1 MKNSKKR
8 ILLSIIATILM
19 ITVLFV
25 GKVNA
30 TTYSIYSVEK
40 MKNNGTIGQTMWL
53 DGGDLRKRNDV
64 YCFEHKTAF
73 LGGEY
78 RISDIVEISG
88 KTATSKGTGKSNT
101 RNENATMNYILTEGN
116 YSKWMFTDGGVGMSV
131 RNIAIWGYQNKW
143 LNSLPNGFFL
153 KNWKHKYSRYNMDD
167 YDFGNQGRSKIED
180 AKKLVKEAE
189 NYAKGNIGK
198 AEAEIVGASTVKEY
212 VKNQYGPFKIKYK
225 GDKISISV
233 FDLNGKAV
241 ADRYIKVYSDK
252 DCKKEIS
259 KANIKSSTNFY
270 VRITNGAKIKSLK
283 CKVTSN
289 LISAKIFF
297 LGRSDF
303 WNGVGQGIIFVKPG
317 KTPTEKTV
325 EFDIRLLQ
333 KVSIKGYVWIDVQRT
348 KQHDWDSLYNGDE
361 ARVEGVTVN
370 LVNKAS
376 KKVIATVKTNSNGE
390 YIFDKPFYEDEL
402 KNHYVEF
409 NYKGVKVGNKDISK
423 FIPVAFNSVDVN
435 AINKAGSRAIMDSVA
450 EKDANLSGIASTHKG
465 TEENK
470 EIIYGLMYDGNL
482 YNKLIEDEVLN
493 NINLGLKKIPET
505 EYVISE
511 NIANV
516 KIGIK
521 GYEYTYIYGGNGDR
535 SRVAAPKVN
544 WQNKYDIN
552 AYSRD
557 IYPSDIVYKDKD
569 STKELT
575 VDVTYRIDITNTTN
589 YNIEELYKE
598 QKLYITNLAN
608 KFDTKRYELNDK
620 NWTANNDTATITDN
634 YRKNIYSNGISSNGT
649 ATSYITFKVKRDALI
664 DILNHPDGI
673 IENKPTQATAVGYH
687 QYTRKD
693 YSWQN
698 NITKEQTHV
707 TPNDTRSADAPYL
720 IFKLGEERVLSGRVF
735 EDTVI
740 TTDGQ
745 KLGNGVYNE
754 TENVVGDVKVEL
766 LDIRFDE
773 NNKEI
778 TDITQLPVSNIYP
791 RDRINSDKVI
801 NNEQIS
807 IKAEVKT
814 GKDGVFT
821 LNGLVPG
828 YYYLRFTYGDGTQ
841 KIFDLSGNEIS
852 TLAVKD
858 YKSTIVTNDIAKQA
872 LKGGT
877 NFEWYK
883 QLNNVNASVALDNLN
898 TRIAVNTGTPNSN
911 IIAGTAK
918 IHITIENTPEIDKTN
933 IEVTENG
940 QSALAANKFNGLNLG
955 LIKIPVQ
962 KARLEK
968 IITNIK
974 LANAQANF
982 GFGGNPETDSMQGVS
997 DLDQTKNGGSKYV
1010 RAELADEYISGA
1022 NLELTYGIKVTN
1034 ISDVNYYNNDY
1045 YWYGEADSNKE
1056 VTLNVQELT
1065 DYLDQ
1070 TLQFKPEV
1078 SDSRIVVGTDEN
1090 ITNKTI
1096 LKVQNI
1102 GILYTENNKAR
1113 ETDKLKT
1120 SDTVPVIAER
1130 ILSKQDDDMEFI
1142 NEAKI
1147 TNISNGTDTRDNAPE
1162 KETQIKVI
1170 KAIEDNYESKATA
1183 TVTPPTGAN
1192 RQEIILYTIAGIIAL
1207 AVLSAGVV
1215 MIKKIVKK

>member
-270 VRITNGAKIKSLK
+270 VKITNGAKIKSLK

-493 NINLGLKKIPET
+493 NINLGLKEIPQT
-505 EYVISE
+505 DYSVFE
-511 NIANV
+511 NLENV
-516 KIGIK
+516 KIGMK
-521 GYEYTYIYGGNGDR
+521 GYTYTYKYGKNGDGQK
-535 SRVAAPKVN
+535 VAAPKVN
-544 WQNKYDIN
+544 WQNREVIS

-557 IYPSDIVYKDKD
+557 IYPSDIAYDIKN
-569 STKELT
+569 STEELK
-575 VDVTYRIDITNTTN
+575 VNVTYRIDITNTTN

-598 QKLYITNLAN
+598 KNLVISSLINDYDTN
-608 KFDTKRYELNDK
+608 RYTLVEDE
-620 NWTANNDTATITDN
+620 NWTKKDG
-634 YRKNIYSNGISSNGT
+634 KEGT
-649 ATSYITFKVKRDALI
+649 AVYKGKAYNGVAKDTTASAYITFSVKHEALV
-664 DILNHPDGI
+664 DILNHPQGI
-673 IENKPTQATAVGYH
+673 IENKPTKTIAKGYH
-687 QYTRKD
+687 NYLRKD

-698 NITKEQTHV
+698 NIQKDNQQHKTSEYER
-707 TPNDTRSADAPYL
+707 NSDAPYL
-720 IFKLGEERVLSGRVF
+720 IFKLGEERVLSGKVF
-735 EDTVI
+735 EDGVV

-745 KLGNGVYNE
+745 VLGNGVYDANE
-754 TENVVGDVKVEL
+754 NIVKDVIVEL
-766 LDIRFDE
+766 LDVKEGE
-773 NNKEI
+773 N
-778 TDITQLPVSNIYP
+778 DITKLPVSNLYG
-791 RDRINSDKVI
+791 VV
-801 NNEQIS
+801 NNNAVSRTAQ
-807 IKAEVKT
+807 VKT
-814 GKDGVFT
+814 DANGNYT
-821 LNGLVPG
+821 LNGIVPG
-828 YYYLRFTYGDGTQ
+828 YYFLRFTYGDGTQ
-841 KIFDLSGNEIS
+841 KIYNSKGEEVKIL
-852 TLAVKD
+852 TAKD
-858 YKSTIVTNDIAKQA
+858 YKSTIITNDAIKQA

-883 QLNNVNASVALDNLN
+883 QLDNVNPSIAIDSLS
-898 TRIAVNTGTPNSN
+898 TRIAVNAGSQNI

-918 IHITIENTPEIDKTN
+918 LNIRIENTDTDIAEIQVSN
-933 IEVTENG
+933 NG
-940 QSALAANKFNGLNLG
+940 EQVNLPGSKFNGLNFG
-955 LIKIPVQ
+955 IIKQPKQI
-962 KARLEK
+962 ARLVK
-968 IITNIK
+968 VITNIK
-974 LANAQANF
+974 LENAQANF
-982 GFGGNPETDSMQGVS
+982 E
-997 DLDQTKNGGSKYV
+997 
-1010 RAELADEYISGA
+1010 E
-1022 NLELTYGIKVTN
+1022 
-1034 ISDVNYYNNDY
+1034 
-1045 YWYGEADSNKE
+1045 
-1056 VTLNVQELT
+1056 
-1065 DYLDQ
+1065 
-1070 TLQFKPEV
+1070 
-1078 SDSRIVVGTDEN
+1078 
-1090 ITNKTI
+1090 
-1096 LKVQNI
+1096 
-1102 GILYTENNKAR
+1102 
-1113 ETDKLKT
+1113 
-1120 SDTVPVIAER
+1120 
-1130 ILSKQDDDMEFI
+1130 
-1142 NEAKI
+1142 
-1147 TNISNGTDTRDNAPE
+1147 
-1162 KETQIKVI
+1162 
-1170 KAIEDNYESKATA
+1170 
-1183 TVTPPTGAN
+1183 
-1192 RQEIILYTIAGIIAL
+1192 
-1207 AVLSAGVV
+1207 
-1215 MIKKIVKK
+1215 

>member
-1 MKNSKKR
+1 MKKTKK
-8 ILLSIIATILM
+8 IITLISVLLILM
-19 ITVLFV
+19 IFLPEFVEAKDISSRSELTSGPNVGNRVYLGNGRDDGTISMFKESDHLYCVQHRADTEDAWYRVDAYVEINGTKATAYTGQNGQIVKTANSSVNTVLAYVCGEQNYYKGYNNSYTNDGVRMRAIHKYLQTWYNNV
-25 GKVNA
+25 GFSKLGINRKWND
-30 TTYSIYSVEK
+30 SGFS
-40 MKNNGTIGQTMWL
+40 L
-53 DGGDLRKRNDV
+53 DN
-64 YCFEHKTAF
+64 HKPVKQRA
-73 LGGEY
+73 LNL
-78 RISDIVEISG
+78 ISDG
-88 KTATSKGTGKSNT
+88 QNYANKTNSNT
-101 RNENATMNYILTEGN
+101 PRIDKSSTTKE
-116 YSKWMFTDGGVGMSV
+116 
-131 RNIAIWGYQNKW
+131 
-143 LNSLPNGFFL
+143 
-153 KNWKHKYSRYNMDD
+153 
-167 YDFGNQGRSKIED
+167 IEQIS
-180 AKKLVKEAE
+180 
-189 NYAKGNIGK
+189 N
-198 AEAEIVGASTVKEY
+198 TT
-212 VKNQYGPFKIKYK
+212 YGPFKIKYDGIIESVVVRDNSGNVINNVEFSTDAK
-225 GDKISISV
+225 GNDKVNATNLKSNNNYYIQNKSGRTIKNVSIK
-233 FDLNGKAV
+233 L
-241 ADRYIKVYSDK
+241 K
-252 DCKKEIS
+252 DSE
-259 KANIKSSTNFY
+259 
-270 VRITNGAKIKSLK
+270 VL
-283 CKVTSN
+283 
-289 LISAKIFF
+289 SAKIWFIERND
-297 LGRSDF
+297 GARSQRLITVDT
-303 WNGVGQGIIFVKPG
+303 G
-317 KTPTEKTV
+317 KTKAQGETYVMNIIP
-325 EFDIRLLQ
+325 I
-333 KVSIKGYVWIDVQRT
+333 VSVKGYVWVDVQRT
-348 KQHDWDSLYNGDE
+348 KANDTNSLADDDE
-361 ARVEGVTVN
+361 ARVAGVTVN
-370 LVNKAS
+370 LVNKS
-376 KKVIATVKTNSNGE
+376 TKKVIATAKTDSNGSYTFE
-390 YIFDKPFYEDEL
+390 KIMTASKL
-402 KNHYVEF
+402 KNYYVEF
-409 NYKGVKVGNKDISK
+409 DYRNVKVSNQDISK
-423 FIPVAFNSVDVN
+423 YIPVAFNSTN
-435 AINKAGSRAIMDSVA
+435 INEINKKGSRALMDSVA
-450 EKDANLSGIASTHKG
+450 KEDSKLSGIARTYTG
-465 TEENK
+465 TEKAK
-470 EIIYGLMYDGNL
+470 ETIYGIGYKSNL
-482 YNKLIEDEVLN
+482 YNKLLEGEVLN

-511 NIANV
+511 NLANV

-544 WQNKYDIN
+544 WQNSQDIY

-557 IYPSDIVYKDKD
+557 IYPSDIVYKDED
-569 STKELT
+569 ATKELT

-620 NWTANNDTATITDN
+620 NWTANNDTATITDD
-634 YRKNIYSNGISSNGT
+634 YRKNIYGNGINSNGT
-649 ATSYITFKVKRDALI
+649 ATSYITFKVKRDALV

-673 IENKPTQATAVGYH
+673 IENNPTQATAVGYH

-698 NITKEQTHV
+698 NITKDQTHV
-707 TPNDTRSADAPYL
+707 TPNDIRSADAPYL

-766 LDIRFDE
+766 LDIGFDQ
-773 NNKEI
+773 NTKKEI
-778 TDITQLPVSNIYP
+778 TDITQLNVSSIYP
-791 RDRINSDKVI
+791 RDRINSDKLK

-841 KIFDLSGNEIS
+841 KIYDLSGNEIS
-852 TLAVKD
+852 TLSVKD
-858 YKSTIVTNDIAKQA
+858 YKSTIITNDIAKQA

-883 QLNNVNASVALDNLN
+883 QLNNANASVAIDNLN
-898 TRIAVNTGTPNSN
+898 TRIAVNAGTPNSN
-911 IIAGTAK
+911 IMAGTAK

-933 IEVTENG
+933 IEITENG
-940 QSALAANKFNGLNLG
+940 QSSLVANKFNGLNLG
-955 LIKIPVQ
+955 LIKMPIQ
-962 KARLEK
+962 KAKFEK

-974 LANAQANF
+974 LVNAQANF
-982 GFGGNPETDSMQGVS
+982 GFGGNPETDAMQGVS

-1070 TLQFKPEV
+1070 TLQFKPDV
-1078 SDSRIVVGTDEN
+1078 SDSRLVVGTDEN

-1192 RQEIILYTIAGIIAL
+1192 RQEIILYTIAGVIAL

>member
-30 TTYSIYSVEK
+30 TTYSINSVEK
-40 MKNNGTIGQTMWL
+40 MKNNGTMGQTIWL
-53 DGGDLRKRNDV
+53 DGGDLRGRNDV
-64 YCFEHKTAF
+64 FCFEHKTYF
-73 LGGEY
+73 YGGEY
-78 RISDIVEISG
+78 KISDIVEINGTTAKSSGTG
-88 KTATSKGTGKSNT
+88 KTATTSSNVV
-101 RNENATMNYILTEGN
+101 MNYILFKGD
-116 YSKWMFTDGGVGMSV
+116 YSRWMFTTKSQDQHNMTA
-131 RNIAIWGYQNKW
+131 RNIAIWAYQNTW
-143 LNSLPNGFFL
+143 INSLGKGFF
-153 KNWKHKYSRYNMDD
+153 KNNWLHETNRINISNNFHSQLSGEREK
-167 YDFGNQGRSKIED
+167 
-180 AKKLVKEAE
+180 AKKLL
-189 NYAKGNIGK
+189 
-198 AEAEIVGASTVKEY
+198 AEAQDFAKKNAGGAGIEITGNKTVSEY
-212 VKNQYGPFKIKYK
+212 VRNSYGPFRVKYS
-225 GDKISISV
+225 GNSV
-233 FDLNGKAV
+233 SLSATDLNDNAV
-241 ADRYIKVYSDK
+241 KSSKIKVYSDK
-252 DCKKEIS
+252 DCKKEIKQS
-259 KANIKSSTNFY
+259 EIKSNTNFY
-270 VRITNGAKIKSLK
+270 IKITDGTKIKKLK
-283 CKVTSN
+283 CTVNGTKLN
-289 LISAKIFF
+289 AKIFF
-297 LGRSDF
+297 LARSNY
-303 WNGVGQGIIFVKPG
+303 WAGHGQGIIFIKPG
-317 KTPTEKTV
+317 QTSDQKTV
-325 EFDIRLLQ
+325 EFDIHLLQ

-470 EIIYGLMYDGNL
+470 EKIYGLMYDGNL

-493 NINLGLKKIPET
+493 NINLGLKEIPQT
-505 EYVISE
+505 DYSVFE
-511 NIANV
+511 NLENV
-516 KIGIK
+516 KIGMK
-521 GYEYTYIYGGNGDR
+521 GYTYKYGKNGDGQK
-535 SRVAAPKVN
+535 VAAPKVN
-544 WQNKYDIN
+544 WQNREVIS

-557 IYPSDIVYKDKD
+557 IYPSDIAYDIKN
-569 STKELT
+569 STEELK
-575 VDVTYRIDITNTTN
+575 VNVTYRIDITNTTN
-589 YNIEELYKE
+589 YNIEDLYKE
-598 QKLYITNLAN
+598 KNLVITSLTNNYDTNRYILVE
-608 KFDTKRYELNDK
+608 DE
-620 NWTANNDTATITDN
+620 NWTKKDG
-634 YRKNIYSNGISSNGT
+634 KEGT
-649 ATSYITFKVKRDALI
+649 AVYKGKAYNGVAKDTTASAYITFSVKHEALV
-664 DILNHPDGI
+664 DILNHPQGI
-673 IENKPTQATAVGYH
+673 IENKPTKAIAKGYH
-687 QYTRKD
+687 NYLRKD

-698 NITKEQTHV
+698 NIQKDNQAHKTSEYER
-707 TPNDTRSADAPYL
+707 NSDAPYL
-720 IFKLGEERVLSGRVF
+720 IFKLGEERVLSGKVF
-735 EDTVI
+735 EDGVV

-745 KLGNGVYNE
+745 VLGNGVYDANE
-754 TENVVGDVKVEL
+754 NIVKDVIVEL
-766 LDIRFDE
+766 LDVKEGE
-773 NNKEI
+773 N
-778 TDITQLPVSNIYP
+778 DITKLPVSNLYG
-791 RDRINSDKVI
+791 VV
-801 NNEQIS
+801 NNNAVSRTAQ
-807 IKAEVKT
+807 VKT
-814 GKDGVFT
+814 DANGNYT
-821 LNGLVPG
+821 LNGIVPG
-828 YYYLRFTYGDGTQ
+828 YYFLRFTYGDGTQ
-841 KIFDLSGNEIS
+841 KIYNSKGEEVKIL
-852 TLAVKD
+852 TAKD

-955 LIKIPVQ
+955 LIKMPIQ
-962 KARLEK
+962 KAKFEK

-974 LANAQANF
+974 LVNAQANF
-982 GFGGNPETDSMQGVS
+982 GFGGNPETDAMQGVS

-1070 TLQFKPEV
+1070 TLQFKPDV
-1078 SDSRIVVGTDEN
+1078 SDSRLVVGTDEN

-1096 LKVQNI
+1096 LKIQNI

-1120 SDTVPVIAER
+1120 SDTVSVIADR

-1183 TVTPPTGAN
+1183 TITPPTGAN
-1192 RQEIILYTIAGIIAL
+1192 RQEIILYTIAGVIAL